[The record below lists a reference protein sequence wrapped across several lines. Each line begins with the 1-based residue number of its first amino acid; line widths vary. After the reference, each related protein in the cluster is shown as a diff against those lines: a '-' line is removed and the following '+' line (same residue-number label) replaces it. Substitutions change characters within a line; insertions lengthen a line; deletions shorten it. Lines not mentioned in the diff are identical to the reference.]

1 MLFVADWCLIIYH
14 IYVFS
19 PTGNNLST
27 CDSGIHSIVSQDL
40 EDHSKYYPL
49 SVWIIQREGAGWLVA
64 SGSCRSPLTIDII
77 PLTWVTWLTRRVP
90 LVEQELLTLPEF
102 TFGFCGNR
110 VVKSVISVYCCLFVC
125 LFVLLFSLFFFFFFL
140 PLFVLL
146 SFFFWSFYCLSFWFT
161 VSAYPFCFFNLFFLL
176 AILST
181 WSANVSRQLSVVTI
195 WNSLNLT
202 GISSPISFIIV
213 TIYLENH
220 WAWLY
225 SQMTNNSY
233 PSNNYVTMQRRS
245 SWSDSAR
252 GPNFGNE
259 LDSWEGGSILTSKQ
273 KHFGFQAYPWLTEQY
288 FVIVTTMCIIFY
300 HKRLGKFNVCAC
312 VFGDTSVLKW

>member
-1 MLFVADWCLIIYH
+1 MF
-14 IYVFS
+14 FS
-19 PTGNNLST
+19 PTGNNLRT
-27 CDSGIHSIVSQDL
+27 CDSGIDSIVSQDL
-40 EDHSKYYPL
+40 ENHSKYYSL
-49 SVWIIQREGAGWLVA
+49 SVWRIQREGAGWLVA

-110 VVKSVISVYCCLFVC
+110 VIKSVISVYCCLFVC
-125 LFVLLFSLFFFFFFL
+125 FVVVFFVFVFFDHC
-140 PLFVLL
+140 L
-146 SFFFWSFYCLSFWFT
+146 SFCPFSFGHFDCVSFWFT
-161 VSAYPFCFFNLFFLL
+161 VSTYPFCFFNLFFLL

-181 WSANVSRQLSVVTI
+181 WSAKVSRQLSVATI

-225 SQMTNNSY
+225 SQITNNSY
-233 PSNNYVTMQRRS
+233 PSNN
-245 SWSDSAR
+245 
-252 GPNFGNE
+252 
-259 LDSWEGGSILTSKQ
+259 
-273 KHFGFQAYPWLTEQY
+273 
-288 FVIVTTMCIIFY
+288 
-300 HKRLGKFNVCAC
+300 
-312 VFGDTSVLKW
+312 